1 LKRSSEI
8 LPYASPR
15 RFRPTAGAAA
25 TTERR
30 NRPNASTSCSKLGL
44 LSATLHFG
52 LRHPVLGE
60 PFAAL
65 VRAAADARLAVPP
78 VATDRTLSTARAVN
92 D

>member
-1 LKRSSEI
+1 MFACELASKR
-8 LPYASPR
+8 
-15 RFRPTAGAAA
+15 FDCG
-25 TTERR
+25 
-30 NRPNASTSCSKLGL
+30 SKLGL

-65 VRAAADARLAVPP
+65 VRAAADAPLVVPP
-78 VATDRTLSTARAVN
+78 AATDRTLSTARAVN